1 MSKFFGGVR
10 AWFARALANVRA
22 AYVSPPPYD
31 TLTTIP
37 PDPREAI
44 VAARIRRVSAQADL
58 LADELRLLRREYGN
72 ENNP

>member
-1 MSKFFGGVR
+1 MSKFFSSVR

-22 AYVSPPPYD
+22 YVDPPPHYTTT
-31 TLTTIP
+31 TLP

-44 VAARIRRVSAQADL
+44 VAARIKSVSAQADL

-72 ENNP
+72 ETNP